1 MLSLLV
7 IGDEI
12 LTGRVVEENLAYM
25 IRHFGAAGY
34 APEEARIIRDRV
46 EDIAEAV
53 AQLSSRYD
61 YLVTTGGV
69 GPTHDD
75 VTYEGVARA
84 FDIGMEENAAMERF
98 LGMRHGGTLEPGA
111 KRMARL
117 PVGARVI
124 ENKENRWPVVRVRN
138 CFVLPGLPG
147 ALKDK
152 VHRVIALLPKKE
164 ALIHANVYLT
174 ADEATVSLWLAGLQ
188 ARESSLLIG
197 SYPIVRDNRYLT
209 KVSVTGSSADAVSG
223 VQQQVVA
230 WARENGWLE
239 GVDEPRPIGDDE
251 GR

>member
-1 MLSLLV
+1 MLSLLI

-53 AQLSSRYD
+53 AELSSRYD

-84 FDIGMEENAAMERF
+84 FSIALEENPDMERF

-111 KRMARL
+111 RRMARL

-124 ENKENRWPVVRVRN
+124 ENEENRWPVVQVRN

-152 VHRVIALLPKKE
+152 VHRVIALLPE
-164 ALIHANVYLT
+164 RAALIHANVYLT
-174 ADEATVSLWLAGLQ
+174 ADEATVSLWLEELQ
-188 ARESSLLIG
+188 AQSGDLLIG
-197 SYPIVRDNRYLT
+197 SYPIVRNRRYFT
-209 KVSVTGSSADAVSG
+209 KVSITGSSAEAVFAL
-223 VQQQVVA
+223 QQQVVA
-230 WARENGWLE
+230 WAKENGWFE